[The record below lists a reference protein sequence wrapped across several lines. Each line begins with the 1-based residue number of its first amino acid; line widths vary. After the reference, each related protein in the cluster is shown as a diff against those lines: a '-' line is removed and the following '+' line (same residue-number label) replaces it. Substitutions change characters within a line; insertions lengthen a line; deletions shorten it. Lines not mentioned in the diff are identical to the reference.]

1 MKINFASVLFVF
13 GFVVHKVIAVDV
25 SGIAKSNFLR
35 NSCNHKL
42 VYSSSNYSYQY

>member
-35 NSCNHKL
+35 NSCNH
-42 VYSSSNYSYQY
+42 